1 MSDLSKARLTADMKT
16 ALKAGDKL
24 RLATIRLLLAAVK
37 NAEIERGGEL
47 KEPELTDL
55 VVKEVK
61 KRREA
66 IPMYRDGGRPELAR
80 KEEAEA
86 AILQEYLP
94 AQLGE
99 GELEPLIDEAIEA
112 TGAEGVRDMGKVMG
126 RLAPQTKGRAD
137 GAVVSRLVRA
147 KLGG

>member
-1 MSDLSKARLTADMKT
+1 MSDLSKTQINADMKT

-24 RLATIRLLLAAVK
+24 RLSTIRLLLSAIK
-37 NAEIERGGEL
+37 NTEIALGREL
-47 KEPELTDL
+47 TEAELTDI

-61 KRREA
+61 KRRES
-66 IPMYRDGGRPELAR
+66 ISLYLEGGRPELAR
-80 KEEAEA
+80 KEEEEA
-86 AILQEYLP
+86 AMLQEYLP

-99 GELEPLIDEAIEA
+99 DDLERLIDEAVEA
-112 TGAEGVRDMGKVMG
+112 AGAEGVKDMGKVMAQ
-126 RLAPQTKGRAD
+126 LTPKTKGRAD